1 MFVIGRRVLDI
12 KAIKE
17 LSPDIDMSRSASRS
31 KVEEVSTP
39 HVCGLYRFCAQGVS
53 TCCVLYQIHA
63 MNTYYVCT
71 LLDYG
76 VQI

>member
-1 MFVIGRRVLDI
+1 MFVVSRIVIDI
-12 KAIKE
+12 KEVRE
-17 LSPDIDMSRSASRS
+17 LSPDIDMSRSASQS

-39 HVCGLYRFCAQGVS
+39 HVYGLHRFCAQRVS
-53 TCCVLYQIHA
+53 ACCVLYQIRA
-63 MNTYYVCT
+63 MNTYKVCT

>member
-1 MFVIGRRVLDI
+1 MFVVSRRVIDI
-12 KAIKE
+12 KEVRE
-17 LSPDIDMSRSASRS
+17 LTPDIDMSRSASES

-39 HVCGLYRFCAQGVS
+39 HVYGLHRFCAQGVS
-53 TCCVLYQIHA
+53 ACCVLYQIHT